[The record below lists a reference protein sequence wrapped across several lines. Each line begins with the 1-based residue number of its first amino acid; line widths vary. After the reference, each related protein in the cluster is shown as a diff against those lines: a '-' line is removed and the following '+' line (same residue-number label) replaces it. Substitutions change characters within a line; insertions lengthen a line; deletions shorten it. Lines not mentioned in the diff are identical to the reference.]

1 MCKQDCDFSS
11 LIAAGY
17 TNDIPGFYKNISK
30 FVPANVSVTCGQT
43 TTPMLTTTTTSPIL
57 ISIGIKINI

>member
-17 TNDIPGFYKNISK
+17 TNDIQGFYKNISK
-30 FVPANVSVTCGQT
+30 CISNMRANNDTNVNYNNDE
-43 TTPMLTTTTTSPIL
+43 PNFDIDRY
-57 ISIGIKINI
+57 